1 MLTENEL
8 KHYQR
13 QLILP
18 EIGKEGQE
26 RLKNAKV
33 LVVGAGGLGCP
44 VLLYLAAAGVG
55 HIGIV
60 DFDHVDHTNLHRQ
73 VLFGYS
79 SIGKKKAIIA
89 KEKLVDINPNIEIA
103 TYLDGLLPSN
113 SFDII
118 SQYDLIV
125 DCCDNF
131 DTRYLINDTCVLLNK
146 SWIFASI
153 YKFEGQ
159 VSVFNYNSGPTYR
172 CLFPTPPQTEEVPN
186 CSEIGVLGI
195 LPGIIGSFQ
204 ANETLKLILRTTHN
218 LSGQLLCF
226 NALTS
231 ETRTFRITRKTK
243 LPTDEMTKESI
254 ISRSI
259 SIEFCELNDFNANSI
274 ADIEQNFNQIIDL
287 REVNVGVKLTIN
299 HLNIPYSELELRH
312 SEIETN
318 EPVLLICAS
327 GKRSAAALQHL
338 KKNHNYKNLKN
349 LKKGILPFLKN

>member
-60 DFDHVDHTNLHRQ
+60 DFDHVDRTNLHRQ

-125 DCCDNF
+125 D
-131 DTRYLINDTCVLLNK
+131 RQK
-146 SWIFASI
+146 
-153 YKFEGQ
+153 
-159 VSVFNYNSGPTYR
+159 
-172 CLFPTPPQTEEVPN
+172 
-186 CSEIGVLGI
+186 
-195 LPGIIGSFQ
+195 
-204 ANETLKLILRTTHN
+204 NEKIWKTIKLI
-218 LSGQLLCF
+218 
-226 NALTS
+226 
-231 ETRTFRITRKTK
+231 K
-243 LPTDEMTKESI
+243 
-254 ISRSI
+254 
-259 SIEFCELNDFNANSI
+259 
-274 ADIEQNFNQIIDL
+274 
-287 REVNVGVKLTIN
+287 
-299 HLNIPYSELELRH
+299 
-312 SEIETN
+312 
-318 EPVLLICAS
+318 
-327 GKRSAAALQHL
+327 
-338 KKNHNYKNLKN
+338 
-349 LKKGILPFLKN
+349 